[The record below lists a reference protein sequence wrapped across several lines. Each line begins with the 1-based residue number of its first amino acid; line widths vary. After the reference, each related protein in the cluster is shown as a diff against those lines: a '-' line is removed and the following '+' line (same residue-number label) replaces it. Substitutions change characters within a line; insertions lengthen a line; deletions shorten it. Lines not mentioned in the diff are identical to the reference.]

1 HPLLLRGAPE
11 RPAVDQGSRDQEG
24 ADAVRPVRRE
34 DSGVGEGKAAQPDD
48 GAEIEVESGRSER
61 LRFAVGRG
69 RSQIGPRT
77 LMDALER
84 TMGATAWL
92 GSIGAL
98 GGVALFV
105 ISASLFSRLR
115 RLLEPDRPSS
125 RAPDDRRTAALEMI
139 ASLAA
144 AVGLLGTFLAL
155 KADGGRLVPI
165 FGPALAG
172 LVVFVFCQGAL
183 GLLRSWSEPVPPTP
197 LPAPAPPERTGP
209 LPPPFSQAI
218 GGDPWPT
225 EATRPPDGL

>member
-1 HPLLLRGAPE
+1 
-11 RPAVDQGSRDQEG
+11 
-24 ADAVRPVRRE
+24 
-34 DSGVGEGKAAQPDD
+34 
-48 GAEIEVESGRSER
+48 
-61 LRFAVGRG
+61 
-69 RSQIGPRT
+69 
-77 LMDALER
+77 MDALER
-84 TMGATAWL
+84 TVGATAWL
-92 GSIGAL
+92 GSIGVL
-98 GGVALFV
+98 GGVALLV
-105 ISASLFSRLR
+105 IAASVFSRLR
-115 RLLEPDRPSS
+115 RLLDPAARPTSD
-125 RAPDDRRTAALEMI
+125 PQVRRTAALEMI

-155 KADGGRLVPI
+155 KADGGRLIPV
-165 FGPALAG
+165 FGPSLAG